1 MTEPRLP
8 DSPGSDGRGDAQEQ
22 RATWTELF
30 FDLVVVAGISKL
42 AQLLHD
48 GPSWGD
54 LGLYAVLYL
63 AFWIVWSGFMIYGD
77 VRAQDARTW
86 TMLRGMLGL
95 AVLAAAV
102 PGVQGD
108 HAAAFI
114 IVYVILRAMGAQVWR
129 RGTVV
134 VDWPLA
140 QVGGGTIPWL
150 VSLRVHGDGRYWLWA
165 LGIAIDVWILFSVS
179 GSRVLARSTE
189 RLQQAVHRRGAPP
202 DGSVPAITAA
212 RTNPEHVAERLGLYV
227 LIVLGEGIV
236 LGIDAA
242 SEVPWDAPVVASA
255 LGGFAILV
263 GLWWLSLTGGFAG
276 VPQLRAGHLPL
287 RRVMLLH
294 ALTTGV
300 IAALAAGLG
309 AAVLHAE
316 DHLPPSARWL
326 LCATIATYAAIAA
339 VSALIADAKAAEI
352 VRWALPGIAIP
363 LLLGAFG
370 DQIGIGVLV
379 WALAATIGW
388 TIYLTRPPGPH
399 VATEL
404 AA

>member
-8 DSPGSDGRGDAQEQ
+8 DLPGSDERGDAPEQ

-42 AQLLHD
+42 ADLLHD
-48 GPSWGD
+48 GPTWGD

-102 PGVQGD
+102 PEVQGD
-108 HAAAFI
+108 HAVAFI
-114 IVYVILRAMGAQVWR
+114 IVYVVLRAMAAQVWR

-140 QVGGGTIPWL
+140 QVGGGTTPWI
-150 VSLRVHGDGRYWLWA
+150 VSLWVHTDARYWLWA
-165 LGIAIDVWILFSVS
+165 LGIAIDLWILFSVS
-179 GSRVLARSTE
+179 GARVLARSTE
-189 RLQQAVHRRGAPP
+189 RLQQAVRRRGAPP
-202 DGSVPAITAA
+202 EGSEPTIEAA

-227 LIVLGEGIV
+227 LIVLGEGVV

-242 SEVPWDAPVVASA
+242 SEVAWDRPVVASA
-255 LGGFAILV
+255 LGGFAVLV

-276 VPQLRAGHLPL
+276 VPQLRPGHLPL

-326 LCATIATYAAIAA
+326 LCATIAAYAAIAA
-339 VSALIADAKAAEI
+339 VSALIADARTAE
-352 VRWALPGIAIP
+352 VTRWALPGLAIP

-370 DQIGIGVLV
+370 DHIDVGVLV
-379 WALAATIGW
+379 WALALTVGW
-388 TIYLTRPPGPH
+388 TIYCTRPPG
-399 VATEL
+399 TRS
-404 AA
+404 AAAQAA